1 MRNKLLV
8 FSDLH
13 IKEDWEDGLSEI
25 KRIITKTFDNDKN
38 CHQIIVFNGDTLDKP
53 ALMGSKAS
61 LHLQN
66 LLLYLNNEVT
76 QNCTVIFLQGT
87 YSHDGNWLELMN
99 KEYQEIEF
107 INCIRKLSFTND
119 GEETK
124 FLFIPELYDISKEE
138 YQELLSERFNYI
150 FGHGTVAGY
159 FTSCK
164 DKDET
169 IERTLLSAPV
179 FDRNSFNADF
189 TIFGHYHN
197 FVETK
202 LENTHFMYVGSFF
215 TNTFGEIDPKG
226 KGALIID
233 NGIIYREPNL
243 LDIRYEEIWIRNL
256 DDISRCITL
265 QNENIKVRAVISDD
279 TLPTYIKTVV
289 NTVRNI
295 KDIRTCEEKIN
306 ILEKKVIEN
315 SEDSET
321 KNFLE
326 EIFSTYNTKGLINT
340 ILLYA
345 KENKISNIEE
355 KFLLELEKNL

>member
-1 MRNKLLV
+1 MQNKLLV

-13 IKEDWEDGLSEI
+13 IKEDWEDGISEI
-25 KRIITKTFDNDKN
+25 KRIITKHVSYSPGVRHLVLFT
-38 CHQIIVFNGDTLDKP
+38 GDTLDKP
-53 ALMGSKAS
+53 ALLGSNAS

-66 LLLYLNNEVT
+66 LLQYLEQEVSGNA
-76 QNCTVIFLQGT
+76 QVIFLQGT
-87 YSHDGNWLELMN
+87 LSHDGNWMELM
-99 KEYQEIEF
+99 KTSYPSLEF
-107 INCIRKLSFTND
+107 ITSWRKITFTSNED
-119 GEETK
+119 ECSM
-124 FLFIPELYDISKEE
+124 LFIPELYNVSKEE
-138 YQELLSERFNYI
+138 YQELLSKRFNYI

-159 FTSCK
+159 FTSGK

-233 NGIIYREPNL
+233 NGEIYRESNL
-243 LDIRYEEIWIRNL
+243 LDIRYEEIWIRSL
-256 DDISRCITL
+256 DDISKCITL
-265 QNENIKVRAVISDD
+265 QNENVKVRAVISDD

-295 KDIRTCEEKIN
+295 KDIRTSEEKIN

-355 KFLLELEKNL
+355 KFLLEIEKNL